1 VKEGRERGVDLF
13 SVSRFL
19 SVSGGT
25 LTAVVTSLAAVALAL
40 VILSS
45 ILPLQGRENSNLP
58 LYSFVDCLIIPCL
71 ASYCF

>member
-1 VKEGRERGVDLF
+1 MKEGRERGVDLF

-25 LTAVVTSLAAVALAL
+25 LTAVVTSLPAVALAL

-45 ILPLQGRENSNLP
+45 I
-58 LYSFVDCLIIPCL
+58 F
-71 ASYCF
+71 ASPR

>member
-1 VKEGRERGVDLF
+1 MGEQRERGVDLS

-45 ILPLQGRENSNLP
+45 I
-58 LYSFVDCLIIPCL
+58 F
-71 ASYCF
+71 ASPR